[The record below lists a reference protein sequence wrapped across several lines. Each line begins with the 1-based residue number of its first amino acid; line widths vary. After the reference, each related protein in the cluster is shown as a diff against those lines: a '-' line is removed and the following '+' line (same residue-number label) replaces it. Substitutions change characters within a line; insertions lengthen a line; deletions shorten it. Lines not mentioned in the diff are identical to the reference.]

1 VSILAD
7 AAQVARGERPPTAPA
22 AAYRAAA
29 LAWAE
34 RCADEGESPTVALA
48 RLCAKGSPIVSDL
61 YRAAAIA
68 HALDALDLTEL
79 VPPEAHEAA
88 NRLATWA
95 ALLELVAPLRAT
107 NEHLNATVRRLLG
120 ENLAVRALF
129 ILILQEPRPHQ

>member
-1 VSILAD
+1 MNLVAD
-7 AAQVARGERPPTAPA
+7 AAQVARGQRPPA
-22 AAYRAAA
+22 ASAVAYRAAA

-34 RCADEGESPTVALA
+34 RCADEDESPTVALA
-48 RLCAKGSPIVSDL
+48 RLCAKGSTVVSDL

-79 VPPEAHEAA
+79 VPTEAHQAA

-95 ALLELVAPLRAT
+95 ALLELVAPHRAPDEPLST
-107 NEHLNATVRRLLG
+107 TVRRLLG

-129 ILILQEPRPHQ
+129 ILILQEPRPNQ